1 MIFAGLGGD
10 VLKKGRKQSK
20 KNWLPGFED
29 ADRSVCSSGSCLRR
43 GCESVSSVYEIC
55 RSSHA
60 VFAVGYFV
68 FTGMWKFISRIRQN
82 TKNLPEVTLYTSLG
96 GKESGLI
103 DTGNELRDF
112 ASDDPVNIID
122 PRLAES
128 ITTHPEWEKG
138 FHMIPYSSIGGD
150 GVMKVFRIEK
160 MCIHMD
166 EDIWIENPLLGMS
179 ERTLSEKERYEM
191 ILNPGIFL

>member
-1 MIFAGLGGD
+1 M
-10 VLKKGRKQSK
+10 
-20 KNWLPGFED
+20 
-29 ADRSVCSSGSCLRR
+29 
-43 GCESVSSVYEIC
+43 
-55 RSSHA
+55 
-60 VFAVGYFV
+60 
-68 FTGMWKFISRIRQN
+68 RIRQN

-96 GKESGLI
+96 VKKVIGLI

-179 ERTLSEKERYEM
+179 SSDLHIADRNFFCVFPVHSVSPFSELSYRFIITEEFRKRNSSSSDLLLLLFSFDKYKLIAIFTLC
-191 ILNPGIFL
+191 

>member
-1 MIFAGLGGD
+1 M
-10 VLKKGRKQSK
+10 
-20 KNWLPGFED
+20 
-29 ADRSVCSSGSCLRR
+29 
-43 GCESVSSVYEIC
+43 
-55 RSSHA
+55 
-60 VFAVGYFV
+60 
-68 FTGMWKFISRIRQN
+68 
-82 TKNLPEVTLYTSLG
+82 YTSLG
-96 GKESGLI
+96 VKKVIGLI

-160 MCIHMD
+160 CVFTWMKTY
-166 EDIWIENPLLGMS
+166 G
-179 ERTLSEKERYEM
+179 
-191 ILNPGIFL
+191 